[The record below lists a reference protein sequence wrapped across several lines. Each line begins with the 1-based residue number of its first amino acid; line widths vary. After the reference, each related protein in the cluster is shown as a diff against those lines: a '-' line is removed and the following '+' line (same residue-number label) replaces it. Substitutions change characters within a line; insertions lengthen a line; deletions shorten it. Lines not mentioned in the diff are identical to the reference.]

1 MKDLEGEDTEPKT
14 LELAQCMSQ
23 KLLDLDT
30 EFRTHH
36 HALIDLT
43 DDEDALAKEQEALD
57 SHDDLVAEL
66 TVRVKQIIA
75 VLSPSSSESSRRIA
89 SRKLVHFQKSLVSIT
104 SIVCD
109 ASTTISCRIALEAC
123 CI

>member
-1 MKDLEGEDTEPKT
+1 MGTSATYVSKAIGLGR
-14 LELAQCMSQ
+14 S
-23 KLLDLDT
+23 
-30 EFRTHH
+30 HH